1 MFNVKIYALVW
12 TSSKFHI
19 GRRFASNFSERE
31 RNRVGSRKRRMGS
44 FCDSLRQ
51 TTNMFVKKNWHFCT
65 QNCHRFPPLVNS
77 IEFNSLGTTLL
88 GNAYCMFCACS
99 RASELVFFRL
109 NSPQT
114 SVLLSAIIFND
125 SIHKIEW
132 IFRRYYLAKNAHL
145 IELDFSLFHFWAWVD
160 FWRKKASSTSM
171 LLLLVIL
178 SVCSHCVDV
187 RRQKEHKF
195 SSRSSFI
202 YGGLAHK
209 NETASNV
216 LFIVTFGIRRLLDT
230 VFHMLSFSC
239 LTFASN
245 ASKTRA
251 FFISS
256 SKFVMP
262 NILYYWRAF
271 HSFSPFHS
279 LREWISSV
287 CDDGVGACQL
297 HTIMAFY
304 VEFNTLRF
312 FSPIRF
318 LFTRHSILFDTNKRT
333 HKNMHSHLKWF

>member
-1 MFNVKIYALVW
+1 M
-12 TSSKFHI
+12 SKSMPWYEPVQSFILGDSLHPI
-19 GRRFASNFSERE
+19 FPKTVERE

-44 FCDSLRQ
+44 FFDSLLSTNDKHVCKKKLTFLYPKLPQVPTARQ
-51 TTNMFVKKNWHFCT
+51 
-65 QNCHRFPPLVNS
+65 
-77 IEFNSLGTTLL
+77 FNRIQLFG
-88 GNAYCMFCACS
+88 MFCACS

-171 LLLLVIL
+171 LFLLVIL
-178 SVCSHCVDV
+178 SVCTHCVDV

-209 NETASNV
+209 NETASNM
-216 LFIVTFGIRRLLDT
+216 LFIVAFGIRRLLDT
-230 VFHMLSFSC
+230 VFHMLCFSC
-239 LTFASN
+239 LTFVSN

-262 NILYYWRAF
+262 NIYYWRAF

-312 FSPIRF
+312 FSPIRASLVSF
-318 LFTRHSILFDTNKRT
+318 SSFFVHAPFNPLWHKQTNTQK
-333 HKNMHSHLKWF
+333 HALAP